1 MSSYYDDASL
11 MLLAS
16 GGAQKDG
23 KVYSVKPTDGSGD
36 FTFTRGSNL
45 SATRVNAS
53 QLIEKGRENILLQS
67 NSFDTTWIQSNVSV
81 TSGQNGYD
89 GTNDAWLLNKTNT
102 GGAIINQVSATGV
115 NTASVY
121 AKAGTLDFLLFYI
134 NYNSGTDTYIYFDLS
149 TGSVGTT
156 ISAIDANIQQV
167 GATGWYRCDVSFNC
181 PSTLFDIRIFPSLA
195 DNNSGGTGSIYIQD
209 AQLELGLVA
218 TPYIET
224 TTTTGKAGILEDTPR
239 FDYLGATCPSLLL
252 EPSRTNLLEQSEY
265 FGDSY
270 WTKTNSI
277 VSPNQTISP
286 DGTLNANKYTLN
298 ATSARSII
306 STGVLSVGTVY
317 TTSVFVKYDSVK
329 YFYISNAGAGAY
341 RIVFDIENGTIVSNG
356 SSVTSSKIESYGNGW
371 YRCSAVFTA
380 AYTTLYFK
388 LSPNLNSATFTN
400 TTDFGYIWG
409 AQVEASA
416 TYETSYIPT
425 YGVSQTRAVDDCE
438 QTSATSL
445 IGQSEGTMFLDFVAN
460 DADALQII
468 YQVRTTGNVNLGQVD
483 FRIQSGNL
491 RALGND
497 GGSPQYNISAG
508 AVVVGTRYKCAVR
521 YATNDVAFYVNGVL
535 KGTDTN
541 ASFGSSSL
549 NQITFNENASL
560 YYPSVNLKQALLF
573 KTPLSNLDLAIL
585 TGATTYNTF
594 AAMALALNYTVYE

>member
-416 TYETSYIPT
+416 TYQTSYIPT
-425 YGVSQTRAVDDCE
+425 YGTSASRAQDFCLTASPSTSLFNQTEGTIFTEITINAITSGLYSRILNLKNSGGSNQIYIQQDDSRLRATGFNGSN
-438 QTSATSL
+438 QFSSATSS
-445 IGQSEGTMFLDFVAN
+445 GFL
-460 DADALQII
+460 
-468 YQVRTTGNVNLGQVD
+468 
-483 FRIQSGNL
+483 
-491 RALGND
+491 
-497 GGSPQYNISAG
+497 
-508 AVVVGTRYKCAVR
+508 VVGSSYKAAFA
-521 YATNDVAFYVNGVL
+521 YKDGDYAFYVNGTQIGI
-535 KGTDTN
+535 GTATGLGTLSVDRLDYTTGASNIALGNEVNQSLVFNSRLTN
-541 ASFGSSSL
+541 AEL
-549 NQITFNENASL
+549 A
-560 YYPSVNLKQALLF
+560 AL
-573 KTPLSNLDLAIL
+573 
-585 TGATTYNTF
+585 TTI
-594 AAMALALNYTVYE
+594 